1 MNVDTLIK
9 AMTVGSTTLP
19 RSKAE
24 AYLGPMEKAMT
35 KYDITSEMR
44 SRMWL
49 AQCGHESLS
58 LLYFEEIADGS
69 AYEGRKDLGNTSPGD
84 GKKYKG
90 RGPIQITGKY
100 NYTKA
105 QESLGIPLV
114 DQPTLAADPF
124 GASFDISA
132 WWWYANGLNAISD
145 TGDVTAATKKINGGT
160 NGLSDRQ
167 TRYGIAQK
175 LGAAV
180 IVTSGSSAPSTP
192 STPAAPAVTLSDDMV
207 IKEPDGKVYQLIY
220 GGSESYWRGLPANA
234 VAKVPASSVIADDG
248 SLLALW
254 RSP

>member
-9 AMTVGSTTLP
+9 SMTVGSTTLP

-35 KYDITSEMR
+35 KYEITSEMR

-49 AQCGHESLS
+49 AQAGHESLS

-69 AYEGRKDLGNTSPGD
+69 AYEGRKDLGNTQPGD

-90 RGPIQITGKY
+90 RGPIQITGRY

-114 DQPTLAADPF
+114 DQPQLAADPF
-124 GASFDISA
+124 GAAFDISA
-132 WWWYANGLNAISD
+132 WWWWANGLNPISD
-145 TGDVTAATKKINGGT
+145 TGDVTAATRRINGGT

-175 LGAAV
+175 LGPAV
-180 IVTSGSSAPSTP
+180 IVQVAPLVSP
-192 STPAAPAVTLSDDMV
+192 DEDDL
-207 IKEPDGKVYQLIY
+207 IISEPDGKVYQMVY
-220 GGSESYWRGLPANA
+220 DGPNTYWRGLPNNA
-234 VAKVPASSVIADDG
+234 VAQVPASVIIPDDG
-248 SLLALW
+248 SLLGLW
-254 RSP
+254 KTGSK